1 MSARASA
8 QLQRLEIALRPG
20 FNQRASLRSAS
31 SYGAWEACGDSVEAA
46 CEIVGLLTSDQG
58 SGAALWIHWR
68 KSSASKQFL
77 VLLKA
82 ISEAIAS
89 EADWMPA
96 AAAGARRLRLCMV
109 IAWTYGMDLLR
120 QLYKGTQAGVLW
132 PALRDWLAENDNLQ
146 GLWGGLARCSSA
158 DDATDILVVHD
169 LVSMTYASLSQ
180 RRLPPA
186 LLQHPHVAAA
196 LGRALCSILPACFAR
211 AHGVDQSL
219 RVLEIHGTLL
229 NILVMATKE
238 SQLWQ
243 HLHLPA
249 LSLWPYLVEALRRQR
264 EGAVLIEDLQV
275 SYQNPVCIRSI

>member
-1 MSARASA
+1 MSSRASA

-77 VLLKA
+77 ALLKA

-109 IAWTYGMDLLR
+109 IAWTYVMDALR
-120 QLYKGTQAGVLW
+120 LLYKGTQAGALW
-132 PALRDWLAENDNLQ
+132 PALRDWLAEKDNLQ
-146 GLWGGLARCSSA
+146 GLWGGLARCSGA
-158 DDATDILVVHD
+158 DNAADILVVHD
-169 LVSMTYASLSQ
+169 LVSMTHASLSQ
-180 RRLPPA
+180 GRLPPA
-186 LLQHPHVAAA
+186 LLQQPHVAAA
-196 LGRALCSILPACFAR
+196 LGVALGSILPASFAR
-211 AHGVDQSL
+211 GHGVDQGL
-219 RVLEIHGTLL
+219 QVLEINGTLL
-229 NILVMATKE
+229 HIVVMAKAE
-238 SQLWQ
+238 PQLWQ

-249 LSLWPYLVEALRRQR
+249 LSLWPYLVGALRRQR
-264 EGAVLIEDLQV
+264 EAGASSKDLQV
-275 SYQNPVCIRSI
+275 SGTEC